1 MNQRQA
7 ILIVVA
13 IFQVLL
19 ASRILVNVHT
29 ELEQLESRWHARR
42 TAKKRKQDDNDL
54 ALLGALLYTQKT
66 TVRRFWIDAQSNHW
80 ITHVLDGMLLQEAQ
94 LDKAFRMSRNLFDML
109 HSVLGLFQPTF
120 IKVKE

>member
-1 MNQRQA
+1 MDQCQA

-19 ASRILVNVHT
+19 ASRILMNVHT
-29 ELEQLESRWHARR
+29 ELEQLESRRHARR

-54 ALLGALLYTQKT
+54 ALLGALIYIQKT

-80 ITHVLDGMLLQEAQ
+80 ITRVLDGMLLQEAQ

>member
-19 ASRILVNVHT
+19 ASKILVNVHT
-29 ELEQLESRWHARR
+29 ELEQLESRRHARR

-54 ALLGALLYTQKT
+54 ALLGALIYTQKT
-66 TVRRFWIDAQSNHW
+66 MVRRFWIDAQSNHW
-80 ITHVLDGMLLQEAQ
+80 ITCVLDGMLLQEAQ
-94 LDKAFRMSRNLFDML
+94 LDKAFQMSRNVFDML